1 MLVTGATG
9 YVGGRLVPVLLAHDF
24 GVRCLART
32 VAKLDA
38 APWRGAA
45 EVVQGDVGSEL
56 SSAMTGVDVAVYLVH
71 SIGQGQGWS
80 DREHG
85 DAANFA
91 EAAAQA
97 GVRRI
102 VYLGGLGRDD
112 DALSEH
118 LESRHE
124 VGRVLASTGIEVVE
138 IRAGVIIGVVGEF
151 RDARYLVEVLPVM
164 VTPKW
169 VDTRCQPIAIA
180 DVVDVLVSAIRS
192 GAGIGGVYEAG
203 GTDVVTY
210 SEMMEAYAEVAG
222 LPHRWL
228 IRVPLLTP
236 RLSSHWVG
244 LVTPVPVPL
253 ARELVESLVNEV
265 VVEGRSATAAF
276 SVQPMGLRE
285 AISRALAATQE
296 GNVATSFSDAD
307 LVVFRPT
314 PTDPDWSGGT
324 VSPTT
329 DRSTPVS
336 SRARPSARC
345 SRSVVR
351 AAGTQGSGS
360 GGSEGCWTNWRAAPD
375 FGVDAGQRWRSVNP
389 STSGGWRTWYPV
401 DGSGSMPR
409 CGFPERHG

>member
-9 YVGGRLVPVLLAHDF
+9 YVGGRLVPMLLAQDF
-24 GVRCLART
+24 EVRCLART
-32 VAKLDA
+32 AAKLDA
-38 APWRGAA
+38 APWRGAV
-45 EVVQGDVGSEL
+45 EVVQGDIGGEL
-56 SSAMTGVDVAVYLVH
+56 SPAMTGVDVAVYLVH

-80 DREHG
+80 DREHS

-112 DALSEH
+112 DVLSEH

-124 VGRVLASTGIEVVE
+124 VGRVLASTGVEVVE
-138 IRAGVIIGVVGEF
+138 IRAGVIIGAGSASFEML
-151 RDARYLVEVLPVM
+151 RYLVEVLPVM

-180 DVVDVLVSAIRS
+180 DVVDVLVSAIGS

-210 SEMMEAYAEVAG
+210 SEMMETYAEVAG

-265 VVEGRSATAAF
+265 VVQGRSATTAF

-296 GNVATSFSDAD
+296 GNVATSFSNAD

-324 VSPTT
+324 VLSDNRSLQARAEPGAVFDTLLHIGGARGWYSGKWLWRIRGLLDQFGRRPRT
-329 DRSTPVS
+329 SSWAPGNAGDR
-336 SRARPSARC
+336 
-345 SRSVVR
+345 
-351 AAGTQGSGS
+351 
-360 GGSEGCWTNWRAAPD
+360 
-375 FGVDAGQRWRSVNP
+375 
-389 STSGGWRTWYPV
+389 
-401 DGSGSMPR
+401 
-409 CGFPERHG
+409 